1 MPREEYLVDH
11 PPEDLGG
18 HCKDFFELP
27 VFLVHGEHFTLTS
40 NAERAYYIAYIY
52 FRVNVRVKCIIK
64 SALKKFI
71 IP

>member
-1 MPREEYLVDH
+1 MGQIFSPYHWRMMPREEYLVDH

-40 NAERAYYIAYIY
+40 NAERA
-52 FRVNVRVKCIIK
+52 
-64 SALKKFI
+64 
-71 IP
+71 

>member
-1 MPREEYLVDH
+1 M
-11 PPEDLGG
+11 GIA
-18 HCKDFFELP
+18 KIFFELSN
-27 VFLVHGEHFTLTS
+27 FLVHGEHFTLTS

-52 FRVNVRVKCIIK
+52 FRVSMRVKCIIK